1 FFQAE
6 DGIRDRNV
14 TGVQT
19 CALPILVVVV
29 SVSGVA
35 LGSGVCD
42 FGEVSGART
51 VSVTVVVLALLARD
65 ARLASLASL
74 SAARRS
80 PCARAA
86 RLRASSDSARVPAK
100 SPDAAAAAI
109 SSKVLASSTKASSE
123 ELNRLWFMPYS
134 GEPGPAL

>member
-1 FFQAE
+1 
-6 DGIRDRNV
+6 V
-14 TGVQT
+14 
-19 CALPILVVVV
+19 
-29 SVSGVA
+29 VA

-42 FGEVSGART
+42 FGEDSGART

-65 ARLASLASL
+65 ALLASLASL

-86 RLRASSDSARVPAK
+86 RLRASSNSARVPAK
-100 SPDAAAAAI
+100 SPEAAAASI